1 MNTDQNSKKVILTS
15 LFLKL
20 HNDNMTGVVTVKDSQ
35 KAIKIYLQGG
45 HVVYAEGIDKDSQL
59 LKEIAAKKRL
69 DQAQL
74 NELKTIKEKDPHSLG
89 ETLIQRK
96 LISKQ
101 VWDKFLELKIKNIL
115 AAAFKMET
123 ADLGFSE
130 SELKITRINYLDY
143 NIVQLLLDTIRGI
156 KDLELFKKHI
166 QGDNAVFSLSEDPD
180 GLKGN
185 LPLSP
190 SEQAVFSIID
200 GQKTVGEIIT
210 DTGIEKGDV
219 LKILYLLL
227 CFDLIEAM
235 TEESKK
241 EEGGDQYFEIINLYL
256 DLLRII
262 ETNFQKEVGRE
273 FENIFNTC
281 KGELPAQSKEIFQS
295 LSLSSDLQKD
305 VIGDIVSRI
314 TKIGTMTE
322 GRLVLL
328 SSFNKLIFLLIM
340 RMKKVLGTGLAEKT
354 LTEMMNILQYVEKYR
369 QDAEMMN
376 YIKGNLEDYL
386 KQIGS

>member
-1 MNTDQNSKKVILTS
+1 MSTNQNSQKIILS
-15 LFLKL
+15 GLLLKL

-35 KAIKIYLQGG
+35 KAIRIYLKGG

-59 LKEIAAKKRL
+59 LKEIATKKRL

-74 NELKTIKEKDPHSLG
+74 SELTNIKEKNPHALG

-101 VWDKFLELKIKNIL
+101 VWDKFLELKIKHIL
-115 AAAFKMET
+115 ATAFKMET

-130 SELKITRINYLDY
+130 AELNIARINYLDY
-143 NIVQLLLDTIRGI
+143 NMVQLLLDTIRGI

-166 QGDNAVFSLSEDPD
+166 PGDNTVFTPSEDSE
-180 GLKGN
+180 GLKIN
-185 LPLSP
+185 IPLSP
-190 SEQAVFSIID
+190 SEQALFFMID
-200 GQKTVGEIIT
+200 GHKSVGEIT
-210 DTGIEKGDV
+210 TETGMETGDIY
-219 LKILYLLL
+219 KILYLLL
-227 CFDLIEAM
+227 CFDLINPI
-235 TEESKK
+235 TEDSKK
-241 EEGGDQYFEIINLYL
+241 EEGIEQYFEIINLYL

-262 ETNFQKEVGRE
+262 KIHFQKEVGSE
-273 FENIFNTC
+273 FENIFDTC
-281 KGELPAQSKEIFQS
+281 RGELPTQSKEIFQG

-322 GRLVLL
+322 GRLLLL

-340 RMKKVLGTGLAEKT
+340 RMKKVLGIGLAENT
-354 LTEMMNILQYVEKYR
+354 LNEMMNILQYVEKYR

-386 KQIGS
+386 NQIKS

>member
-15 LFLKL
+15 LLLKL

-35 KAIKIYLQGG
+35 KAIRIYLQGG

-59 LKEIAAKKRL
+59 LKEIAAKKKL
-69 DQAQL
+69 DQVQL
-74 NELKTIKEKDPHSLG
+74 SELKTIMEKDPHSLG
-89 ETLIQRK
+89 ATLIQRK

-101 VWDKFLELKIKNIL
+101 VWDKFLELKIKHIL
-115 AAAFKMET
+115 ATAFKMEI

-130 SELKITRINYLDY
+130 SELKIAHINYLDY

-166 QGDNAVFSLSEDPD
+166 PGDNAVFSLSEDPD

-185 LPLSP
+185 IPLSP
-190 SEQAVFSIID
+190 SEQIVFSMID
-200 GQKTVGEIIT
+200 GQKTFGEIT
-210 DTGIEKGDV
+210 TESGIEKGDV
-219 LKILYLLL
+219 HKILYLLL

-235 TEESKK
+235 TEDSKK
-241 EEGGDQYFEIINLYL
+241 EEGADQYFEIINLYL

-262 ETNFQKEVGRE
+262 ETYFKKEVGRE

-281 KGELPAQSKEIFQS
+281 KGELPAESKDIFQS

-314 TKIGTMTE
+314 AKIGTLTE
-322 GRLVLL
+322 GRLLLL

-354 LTEMMNILQYVEKYR
+354 LKEMMNILQYVEKYR
-369 QDAEMMN
+369 QDADMMN
-376 YIKGNLEDYL
+376 YIKVNLEDYL